1 MSKGLF
7 NGTDC
12 YFVPPNNKY
21 GLNSGEIVNLTLDDF
36 SFVTQVSINPSEMQK
51 IWDETNQVEYAI
63 INKNGLHCGISLTK
77 STSLTFSGYHAKG
90 TIWVHDGFGGYKSI
104 DILLNPLM
112 GSSKDDNFFDIAF
125 SYNKNEKYISL
136 YCNNLFEKR
145 YFTEDIIDYTNSYTW
160 IGASNPLDDCP
171 AEYRNFFYGE
181 IHYGGIYQSCLDEV
195 SSKGIFTDIENI
207 DNQLKPICV
216 FDFKKQ
222 TPYKVLDISYN
233 GNSII
238 KYDKELYNF

>member
-1 MSKGLF
+1 MSKGIF
-7 NGTDC
+7 KGTDC

-21 GLNSGEIVNLTLDDF
+21 GLNSGEIVNLTLGDF
-36 SFVTQVSINPSEMQK
+36 SFVARVSINPNEMQK
-51 IWDETNQVEYAI
+51 IWDETKQVEYAI

-77 STSLTFSGYHAKG
+77 SISANFTGYHAKG
-90 TIWVHDGFGGYKSI
+90 TIWAHDGIGGYKAI

-112 GSSKDDNFFDIAF
+112 GSNKDDNFFDIAF
-125 SYNKNEKYISL
+125 SYNKNEKYITL

-160 IGASNPLDDCP
+160 IGVSNPLDDCP

-181 IHYGGIYQSCLDEV
+181 MHYGGIYESCLDEV
-195 SSKGIFTDIENI
+195 SSKGIFVDIEHIN
-207 DNQLKPICV
+207 NELKPICL
-216 FDFKKQ
+216 FDFKQQ

-238 KYDKELYNF
+238 KYDRELYNF